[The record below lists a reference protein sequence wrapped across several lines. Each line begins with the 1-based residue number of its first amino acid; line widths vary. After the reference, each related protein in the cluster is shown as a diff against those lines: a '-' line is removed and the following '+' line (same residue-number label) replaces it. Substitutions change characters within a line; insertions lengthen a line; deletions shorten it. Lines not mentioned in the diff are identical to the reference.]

1 MGDHAIALASRTFI
15 ENEFPDFELIEIGI
29 NDIYKH
35 AKALMRIRHPEDM
48 VFIIGGGNMGI
59 CTAMRNGRGASLSK
73 HSSII
78 KSSSSRQLRTFPRRS
93 AAKRAEKGEKIYN
106 SHRRLFMM
114 ARDDTTYQFMK
125 QHFSNQT
132 IVKQPD
138 MVLYLKK
145 EQQSERE
152 GVLVCLRE
160 DKESFLRPEERK
172 SC

>member
-1 MGDHAIALASRTFI
+1 
-15 ENEFPDFELIEIGI
+15 
-29 NDIYKH
+29 
-35 AKALMRIRHPEDM
+35 MRIRHPEDM
-48 VFIIGGGNMGI
+48 VFIIGGGNMGDLY
-59 CTAMRNGRGASLSK
+59 RNEEWTRRFIIK

-78 KSSSSRQLRTFPRRS
+78 NRPAPGNCALFRDAPRQKEL
-93 AAKRAEKGEKIYN
+93 KGRKIYN